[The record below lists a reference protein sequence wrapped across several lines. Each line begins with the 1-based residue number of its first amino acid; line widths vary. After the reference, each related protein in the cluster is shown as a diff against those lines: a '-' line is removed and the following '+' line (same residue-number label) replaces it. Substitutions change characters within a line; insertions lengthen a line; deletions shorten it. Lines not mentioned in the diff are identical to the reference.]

1 MGILKEFNE
10 RNRLTSTVMSTG
22 GRLMQAERDRNAS
35 CEVASLASLVPSF
48 VLNRD
53 DALDTLRGRI

>member
-35 CEVASLASLVPSF
+35 CEVASLVPSF